1 MAEVNVTAIICL
13 FYTGVY
19 FSYLQRPLQTN
30 FFLNAAAQKCLI
42 LLRYSTSSMTSE
54 EYESLKRVFW
64 CCFILESDIIVEL
77 EEIPQSGCSSM
88 ESQVPLPT
96 RFDTHESRDTSDL
109 STLYFLAC
117 ISIRRLLNR
126 IHTLLYSQES
136 VARMHNVPD
145 MNIISE
151 LFHQL
156 EEWRTVLPPY
166 LKFDLSSM
174 GEPAANSY
182 QGFLRQRYLA
192 AKSVIFRPVFNFVVT
207 TNLRNG
213 QLPVISDMVPHAEQC
228 IEAVMMHMTNLRG
241 FTHTVVIDTW
251 ICSLSMAG
259 VALVLFI
266 AWKTPPLKTV
276 LEEKVGIVRI
286 KNAMV
291 ELQERLDGFMRTS
304 PEISPSVRQ
313 CVEMIGIV
321 RGLIWRDI

>member
-1 MAEVNVTAIICL
+1 MAEVNVTAMICL

-42 LLRYSTSSMTSE
+42 LLRYSTSSMTPE

-88 ESQVPLPT
+88 ESQVPLRT
-96 RFDTHESRDTSDL
+96 RFDTHESRDTSEL

-136 VARMHNVPD
+136 VARMHVVPD

-156 EEWRTVLPPY
+156 EEWRTVLPSY

-182 QGFLRQRYLA
+182 QGFLPQRYLA
-192 AKSVIFRPVFNFVVT
+192 AKSVIFRPVFA

-266 AWKTPPLKTV
+266 ALKTPPLKIV
-276 LEEKVGIVRI
+276 LEE
-286 KNAMV
+286 N
-291 ELQERLDGFMRTS
+291 EN
-304 PEISPSVRQ
+304 
-313 CVEMIGIV
+313 
-321 RGLIWRDI
+321 

>member
-1 MAEVNVTAIICL
+1 MAEVNVTAMICL
-13 FYTGVY
+13 FYT
-19 FSYLQRPLQTN
+19 STN

-42 LLRYSTSSMTSE
+42 LLRYSTSSMTPE

-64 CCFILESDIIVEL
+64 CCFILERCVTLAMLTWNSDIIVEL
-77 EEIPQSGCSSM
+77 EEY
-88 ESQVPLPT
+88 
-96 RFDTHESRDTSDL
+96 THESRDTSDL

-182 QGFLRQRYLA
+182 QA
-192 AKSVIFRPVFNFVVT
+192 AKSVIFRP
-207 TNLRNG
+207 
-213 QLPVISDMVPHAEQC
+213 LPVISDMVPHAEQC
-228 IEAVMMHMTNLRG
+228 IESVMMYMTNLRG

-251 ICSLSMAG
+251 ICSLSMAD

-276 LEEKVGIVRI
+276 LEEKVGI
-286 KNAMV
+286 
-291 ELQERLDGFMRTS
+291 EQLDGFMRTS

-321 RGLIWRDI
+321 RGLIWKDI